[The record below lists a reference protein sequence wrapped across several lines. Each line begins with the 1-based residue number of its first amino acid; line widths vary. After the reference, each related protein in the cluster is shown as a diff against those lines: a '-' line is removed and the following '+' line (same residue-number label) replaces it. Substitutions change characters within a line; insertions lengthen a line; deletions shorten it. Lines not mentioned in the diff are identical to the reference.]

1 MMDEGRNEEFE
12 AEVVEAEANE
22 MEQTEPALVLGDDDP
37 RDAGLHERI
46 LSEEQ
51 AWKGKFLDV
60 RSAQVELPNGRIA
73 GRDLVRHPGASA
85 VVALTSSGKIVL
97 VRQYRT
103 AIDRVTVEIPAGKL
117 DPGED
122 PIECA
127 KRELLEET
135 GFKASRIQYLTTI
148 ATTPG
153 FCDEVIHIYM
163 ATGLTFAG
171 AHPDDD
177 EFVNVDLVP
186 LAELIDAVLDGKDR
200 GRKDRRGRARLRRD
214 LASAVAGR
222 RRGRVFT
229 PGLVLVPA
237 ESPRRKN
244 PPPPPA
250 LTCSARLRRGGE
262 RPWDGRVC

>member
-1 MMDEGRNEEFE
+1 MSKNARVSRRIFDIPTCFGYVCWEDGMDNEDFE
-12 AEVVEAEANE
+12 AEIVENGAIEDNMCE
-22 MEQTEPALVLGDDDP
+22 GEPEQALVLGDDDP

-46 LSEEQ
+46 ISEEQ

-60 RSAQVELPNGRIA
+60 RSAQVELPNGRVT

-85 VVALTSSGKIVL
+85 VVALTETGKIVL

-122 PIECA
+122 PLECA

-135 GFKASRIQYLTTI
+135 GFAASRIQYLTTI

-163 ATGLTFAG
+163 ATGLTFSG
-171 AHPDDD
+171 ANPDDD

-186 LAELIDAVLDGKDR
+186 LTELIDAVLDGKIEDAKTVV
-200 GRKDRRGRARLRRD
+200 GALACDAISHRL
-214 LASAVAGR
+214 
-222 RRGRVFT
+222 
-229 PGLVLVPA
+229 
-237 ESPRRKN
+237 
-244 PPPPPA
+244 
-250 LTCSARLRRGGE
+250 
-262 RPWDGRVC
+262 